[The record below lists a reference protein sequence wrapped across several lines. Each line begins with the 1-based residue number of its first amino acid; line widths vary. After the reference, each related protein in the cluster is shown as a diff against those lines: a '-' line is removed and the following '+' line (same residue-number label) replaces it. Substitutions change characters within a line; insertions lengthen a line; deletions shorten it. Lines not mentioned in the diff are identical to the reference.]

1 MMLWTPKENYL
12 DDPFEYE
19 KDLESAIQE
28 ISVSLFGSSRIYLEV
43 KKKIGKKG
51 KTQNIP
57 DAYLIDLASKKNPTL
72 YVVENELA
80 KHDPLKHIAV
90 QILQFSLSFES
101 SPQKVK
107 GIIKDVLVANDQAL
121 QQCQTY
127 AEENGFENVDYLLER
142 MIYRDDAFNAM
153 VIIDEVPDEL
163 ETVLVS
169 RFKFP
174 VEVLSLQRFVN
185 DSGDRIYQ
193 FEPFLSE
200 ITESAVTGTAKEQG
214 TSITIDPSD
223 IDTIVIPAREDGFQ
237 EVFLGENCWYAIR
250 IHSSMIPRIKYIAAY
265 QVAPVS
271 AITHIAKVHK
281 IDQWKDTNKYVLL
294 FEEAA
299 KEIGPI
305 QLVPK
310 GKVKAPQGPR
320 YTSMNRLEGAKT
332 LDDAF

>member
-1 MMLWTPKENYL
+1 MLWTTSDTYL

-28 ISVSLFGSSRIYLEV
+28 ITVLLFGSSRIYLEV

-57 DAYLIDLASKKNPTL
+57 DAYLIDLSSKKTPTL

-107 GIIKDVLVANDQAL
+107 GIIKGVLVANDPAL

-142 MIYRDDAFNAM
+142 MIYREDAFNAM

-174 VEVLSLQRFVN
+174 VEVLSLQRFIN

-193 FEPFLSE
+193 FEPFLAE
-200 ITESAVTGTAKEQG
+200 ITESAVTGKTREKG

-281 IDQWKDTNKYVLL
+281 IEQWKDTNKYVLY

-299 KEIGPI
+299 KPIGPI
-305 QLVPK
+305 NLIPK
-310 GKVKAPQGPR
+310 GRVKAPQGPR
-320 YTSMNRLEGAKT
+320 YTSMSRLDDAKT
-332 LDDAF
+332 LDDSF

>member
-1 MMLWTPKENYL
+1 MLWTPKENYL

-57 DAYLIDLASKKNPTL
+57 DAYLIDLASKKTPTL

-107 GIIKDVLVANDQAL
+107 GIIKDVLVSNNPAL

-142 MIYRDDAFNAM
+142 MIYREDAFNAM

-174 VEVLSLQRFVN
+174 VEVLSLQRFIN

-193 FEPFLSE
+193 FEPFLAE
-200 ITESAVTGTAKEQG
+200 ITESAITGKTREKG

-281 IDQWKDTNKYVLL
+281 IEQWKDTNKYVLY
-294 FEEAA
+294 FEEVA
-299 KEIGPI
+299 KPI
-305 QLVPK
+305 EPINLVPK
-310 GKVKAPQGPR
+310 GLVKAPQGPR
-320 YTSMNRLEGAKT
+320 YTSMSRLDDAKT
-332 LDDAF
+332 LDDSF